1 MRDTHTHKREIEKGK
16 KTAVCRG
23 LLCVCLSLH
32 RSSFVAMASGFGING
47 KKGRCY
53 DVWMDFSDCM
63 THCVMPAECTA
74 LRDDYFECLHHR
86 KEVFSLYPS
95 APPTLFSFALLLY
108 PLYSLGLLNP
118 SVWFIRASWWDE
130 EFVIVRSPFSDP

>member
-1 MRDTHTHKREIEKGK
+1 MIRTD
-16 KTAVCRG
+16 G
-23 LLCVCLSLH
+23 LNQETLGFCLFAAQI
-32 RSSFVAMASGFGING
+32 FVAMASGFGING

-74 LRDDYFECLHHR
+74 RRDDYFECLHHR